1 MGCREVAGRGSEILS
16 GARDVFSFFS
26 SFIENNDIW
35 ALSKFTFRGL
45 KSLTHL

>member
-1 MGCREVAGRGSEILS
+1 MGSSWSRVWDPDWWLRQ
-16 GARDVFSFFS
+16 VPFFS

>member
-1 MGCREVAGRGSEILS
+1 MPGVFDPEWQLRQILI
-16 GARDVFSFFS
+16 FS